1 MGRRWAAADLKR
13 NGCTSQPQL
22 AVSKKA
28 VTTTFYRWPS
38 PWQTRRRQFKGVRS
52 GIYSGTVY
60 ETARER
66 KQQSWK
72 AVVLTEEAKG
82 LCGNFQTPR
91 EPERQRKPLLE
102 VTVCVRKVLVA
113 AV

>member
-1 MGRRWAAADLKR
+1 MGRRWAAADLKG
-13 NGCTSQPQL
+13 NGCTSSQPQL

-38 PWQTRRRQFKGVRS
+38 PWQTRRQFKGVRS

-66 KQQSWK
+66 QQQSWK

-82 LCGNFQTPR
+82 LCGKFQTPR